1 MKTVIIKYSVNALTH
16 GSAARFGS
24 GAGNLLSRRVHA
36 PALAEA
42 GVTLQGFVRA
52 VAVAGGH
59 VLTERRT
66 RAEGGRGRGQ
76 RRGSVSLTRRL
87 LAA

>member
-1 MKTVIIKYSVNALTH
+1 MNVLTH

-59 VLTERRT
+59 VLTDRRT
-66 RAEGGRGRGQ
+66 RVEGGRGRGQ
-76 RRGSVSLTRRL
+76 CRGSVSLTRRP
-87 LAA
+87 LAV